1 LVDLDG
7 FSEINDVLG
16 SEWGD
21 AILSDVAARLVRD
34 LDDGETVARL
44 GEDEFG
50 VLLTA
55 AGGEEIANVAERVR
69 QSLGRPFVI
78 DGVRVAMTVSIGA
91 ALLTERD
98 ATFAVVLRR
107 AGAALSAAKEAGQGA
122 LEIFDHDHE
131 ANDVSRLA
139 LVAELR
145 EALVEGQ
152 LLVYYQPLVDL
163 STRTVRGVE
172 SLIRWQHPKHG
183 LLTADAF
190 IRQAERSGLTKAI
203 RRFVLEATALKWREW
218 KSRGIDL
225 ELAVNLGAIDM
236 LDISLPDEI
245 EDLLERHG
253 IQPWNLVLEITERT
267 LIGDEWRTAQVIDR
281 LDQIGVRLA
290 IDDFGTGYSS
300 LASLLRFP
308 VHQVK
313 LDQSLL
319 AGVPGD
325 KAAEAIVTGSVEIA
339 HAVGAT
345 VVAEGIETQEQWNFV
360 NRIGCDIAQGYL
372 LGRPGPGDE
381 LETLLATAP
390 SVTSQLAA

>member
-1 LVDLDG
+1 M
-7 FSEINDVLG
+7 
-16 SEWGD
+16 
-21 AILSDVAARLVRD
+21 
-34 LDDGETVARL
+34 
-44 GEDEFG
+44 
-50 VLLTA
+50 
-55 AGGEEIANVAERVR
+55 
-69 QSLGRPFVI
+69 I